1 MRCRKRGR
9 SLMERLEVRVL
20 LSAAYVPQLEAVEPV
35 AVIPAV
41 RAHRH
46 HHRRRVDPAVT
57 IAPEV
62 TSVPPAAADAPPILL
77 DPVPI
82 GVALTAPTVALSGAF
97 ADRVVLSGTAASGG
111 SGTY

>member
-1 MRCRKRGR
+1 MASPSQDDVGLLDSSLSGRGGPFGKIMRCRKQGR

-20 LSAAYVPQLEAVEPV
+20 LSAAYVPQLEAVEPA

-62 TSVPPAAADAPPILL
+62 TSVPPSAADAP
-77 DPVPI
+77 
-82 GVALTAPTVALSGAF
+82 
-97 ADRVVLSGTAASGG
+97 
-111 SGTY
+111 